1 MVLHAYCTYYHPRKV
16 ILLKKVI
23 KTLLHRT
30 IVQGRPRTVLIPVC
44 DHPISVVE
52 CKNVISIVWPKLS
65 CQVSLPRQFSFKL
78 KCIPGC
84 FTYIYVGRDQLNFH
98 FANSGFLH
106 DKMCN
111 LQGSTQPRP
120 GLLLLEEKVPFQQ
133 KIIRHK
139 KTGLKNNK
147 SVLLSKGILLP
158 HTFALR
164 ENMSRDIK
172 LPKWSFKNEL
182 FWAVNGVGS
191 I

>member
-1 MVLHAYCTYYHPRKV
+1 MTLGEIC
-16 ILLKKVI
+16 LL
-23 KTLLHRT
+23 
-30 IVQGRPRTVLIPVC
+30 G
-44 DHPISVVE
+44 
-52 CKNVISIVWPKLS
+52 
-65 CQVSLPRQFSFKL
+65 
-78 KCIPGC
+78 

-147 SVLLSKGILLP
+147 SILLSKGILLP
-158 HTFALR
+158 PHLR
-164 ENMSRDIK
+164 FEGEYEQGHKVAKMGFQKRA
-172 LPKWSFKNEL
+172 

-191 I
+191 V